1 MTAANCPI
9 IEEKTAAA
17 KETRVA
23 GAVFQELGGV
33 IVLKEKQKCQS
44 RLSERKK
51 KEAFSSTPDWL
62 LARV

>member
-1 MTAANCPI
+1 MTTANCPI

-44 RLSERKK
+44 RLSEKK
-51 KEAFSSTPDWL
+51 KKVFSSTPDWL